1 MNDWDLFLDEAENE
15 APITNA
21 LSLPSFPTFI
31 NDKIM
36 DNNFN
41 PKNSFNLNENYINN
55 NQKSYLS
62 EDVSSNTI
70 SELSSFGTEI
80 SIQNESGST
89 LNQNSTSTYVEVQ
102 FHPNRTQVALNS
114 NKINIA
120 VGDYVATE
128 ADRGYDIGQIVG
140 VFDNTE
146 EISNLSNYQV
156 IIRKA
161 KPQEVLFLQEKRQKE
176 ENAIKICQEKANE
189 LKLPMTITST
199 EYQFDGKKLNVYFT
213 AKTYVD
219 FRKLVNSLFK
229 VFGIR
234 IWMVWYDGKA
244 PVRDVFTHNKQQN
257 RGSHWK

>member
-1 MNDWDLFLDEAENE
+1 MSWDLFLDDAENE
-15 APITNA
+15 TSIGNNLSMPVFPAP
-21 LSLPSFPTFI
+21 F
-31 NDKIM
+31 NDRNV
-36 DNNFN
+36 DNKFN
-41 PKNSFNLNENYINN
+41 SKNSYLVNENFYN
-55 NQKSYLS
+55 NQKSYSS
-62 EDVSSNTI
+62 EDITSNTF
-70 SELSSFGTEI
+70 SNPSGFENDSSI
-80 SIQNESGST
+80 LNDLNST
-89 LNQNSTSTYVEVQ
+89 LNQSSISPYVKVQ
-102 FHPNRTQVALNS
+102 FHPNRTQIALNS

-128 ADRGYDIGQIVG
+128 ADRGYDIGQVVG
-140 VFDNTE
+140 TFDDNE
-146 EISNLSNYQV
+146 EISNSANYQI

-161 KPQEVLFLQEKRQKE
+161 KPQEVLFLHEKRQKE

-257 RGSHWK
+257 RGDHWK

>member
-1 MNDWDLFLDEAENE
+1 MSWDLFLDENENE
-15 APITNA
+15 APIANTMSLQVLPTPMADKMVDHRINSKSIF
-21 LSLPSFPTFI
+21 LSHEDF
-31 NDKIM
+31 
-36 DNNFN
+36 
-41 PKNSFNLNENYINN
+41 YG
-55 NQKSYLS
+55 NQKSFSTELIAPNSYYNANVF
-62 EDVSSNTI
+62 EANNPIINNTI
-70 SELSSFGTEI
+70 SLINQSSIT
-80 SIQNESGST
+80 
-89 LNQNSTSTYVEVQ
+89 TYVKVQ
-102 FHPNRTQVALNS
+102 FHPNRAQIAINT
-114 NKINIA
+114 NKINLS

-128 ADRGYDIGQIVG
+128 ADRGYDIGQIVS
-140 VFDNTE
+140 FCDDIE
-146 EISNLSNYQV
+146 EVPNLSNYQV

-161 KPQEVLFLQEKRQKE
+161 KPQEVLFLHEKRQKE
-176 ENAIKICQEKANE
+176 ENAIKICQEKVNE

-257 RGSHWK
+257 RDNHWK